1 VNKDIKDSMISN
13 KSSRDIMKN
22 YFGVPLNKMVEIL
35 EDMEDVELKYEVE
48 RYRKELQVDFIV
60 DL

>member
-1 VNKDIKDSMISN
+1 MNKDIKDSMISN

-35 EDMEDVELKYEVE
+35 EDMEDVELKYEVK
-48 RYRKELQVDFIV
+48 RYRKELQVDFIGT
-60 DL
+60 

>member
-1 VNKDIKDSMISN
+1 MNKDIKDSMISN

-48 RYRKELQVDFIV
+48 RYRKELQVDFIGT
-60 DL
+60 

>member
-48 RYRKELQVDFIV
+48 RYRKELQVDFIGT
-60 DL
+60 

>member
-48 RYRKELQVDFIV
+48 RYRKELQVDFV
-60 DL
+60 GT

>member
-1 VNKDIKDSMISN
+1 
-13 KSSRDIMKN
+13 MKN

-48 RYRKELQVDFIV
+48 
-60 DL
+60 

>member
-1 VNKDIKDSMISN
+1 MISN

-35 EDMEDVELKYEVE
+35 EDMEDVELKYEVK
-48 RYRKELQVDFIV
+48 RYRKELQVDFIGT
-60 DL
+60 

>member
-1 VNKDIKDSMISN
+1 MKD
-13 KSSRDIMKN
+13 

-48 RYRKELQVDFIV
+48 WYRKELQVDFIGT
-60 DL
+60 

>member
-13 KSSRDIMKN
+13 KSSRDIMKD

-48 RYRKELQVDFIV
+48 RYRKELQVDFIGT
-60 DL
+60 

>member
-1 VNKDIKDSMISN
+1 
-13 KSSRDIMKN
+13 MKN

-48 RYRKELQVDFIV
+48 WYRKELQVDFIGT
-60 DL
+60 

>member
-1 VNKDIKDSMISN
+1 VNKDINDSMISN

-48 RYRKELQVDFIV
+48 RYRKELQVDFV
-60 DL
+60 GT

>member
-35 EDMEDVELKYEVE
+35 EDMEDVELKYEVK
-48 RYRKELQVDFIV
+48 RYRKELQVDFIGT
-60 DL
+60 